1 MFRILACVVALAALA
16 SCGARSTEV
25 TSEKLD
31 LGDFTMG
38 HNIVVAPDLQKG
50 PLSREL
56 PKEQWIASMK
66 DALDARLGRYDG
78 DRLVHFG
85 VNLSGYMLAQR
96 GVPVLLSTKSALILT
111 VTVWDDRAG
120 TKFNEEPREI
130 IVLESFGSGT
140 VVTSS
145 GFTMTAQEQMDN
157 LTFNAAREIERWL
170 HENRACLVDDVPAD
184 VLKTC
189 WPTEDQE
196 RERARL
202 EEEARR

>member
-1 MFRILACVVALAALA
+1 MGRIGVCLAALA
-16 SCGARSTEV
+16 VLVSCGAKSTEV

-66 DALDARLGRYDG
+66 DAVDKRFGRYEG
-78 DRLVHFG
+78 ERLVHFG
-85 VNLSGYMLAQR
+85 INLSGYMLAQR
-96 GVPVLLSTKSALILT
+96 GVPLLLSTKSALILT
-111 VTVWDDRAG
+111 VTAWDDRAG
-120 TKFNEEPREI
+120 GKFNAEPREI

-145 GFTMTAQEQMDN
+145 GFTMSAEEQMAN
-157 LTFNAAREIERWL
+157 LTFNAAREIEQWL
-170 HENRACLVDDVPAD
+170 HENRACLVDNVPPE
-184 VLKTC
+184 VLAEC
-189 WPTEDQE
+189 WPTEQDERKRAELE
-196 RERARL
+196 REL
-202 EEEARR
+202 RR

>member
-1 MFRILACVVALAALA
+1 MGRIGMCLAALA
-16 SCGARSTEV
+16 VLVSCGARSTEV

-66 DALDARLGRYDG
+66 NAVDARLGRYDG
-78 DRLVHFG
+78 ERLVHFG
-85 VNLSGYMLAQR
+85 INLSGYMLAQR

-111 VTVWDDRAG
+111 VTAWDDRAG
-120 TKFNEEPREI
+120 AKFNEEPREI

-145 GFTMTAQEQMDN
+145 GFTMTAEEQLEN
-157 LTFNAAREIERWL
+157 LTFNAAREIERWM
-170 HENRACLVDDVPAD
+170 HENRACLVDDVPPE
-184 VLKTC
+184 VLAKC
-189 WPTEDQE
+189 WPSEKDERKRAQLE
-196 RERARL
+196 REL
-202 EEEARR
+202 RR

>member
-1 MFRILACVVALAALA
+1 MGRIGMCLAALA
-16 SCGARSTEV
+16 VLVSCGARSTEV

-66 DALDARLGRYDG
+66 NAVDARLGRYDG
-78 DRLVHFG
+78 ERLVHFG
-85 VNLSGYMLAQR
+85 INLSGYMLAQR

-111 VTVWDDRAG
+111 VTAWDDRAG
-120 TKFNEEPREI
+120 AKFNEEPREI

-140 VVTSS
+140 LVTSS
-145 GFTMTAQEQMDN
+145 GFTMTAEEQLEN
-157 LTFNAAREIERWL
+157 LTFNAAREIERWM
-170 HENRACLVDDVPAD
+170 HENRACLVDDVPPEELA
-184 VLKTC
+184 KC
-189 WPTEDQE
+189 WPSEKDERKRAQLE
-196 RERARL
+196 REL
-202 EEEARR
+202 RR

>member
-1 MFRILACVVALAALA
+1 MGRIGICLAALA
-16 SCGARSTEV
+16 VLVSCGARSTEV
-25 TSEKLD
+25 TSDKLD

-66 DALDARLGRYDG
+66 DAMDKRFGRYEG

-85 VNLSGYMLAQR
+85 INLSGYMLAQR

-111 VTVWDDRAG
+111 VTAWDDRAG
-120 TKFNEEPREI
+120 GKFNEEPREI
-130 IVLESFGSGT
+130 IVLESFGSAT

-145 GFTMTAQEQMDN
+145 GFTMTAEEQMAN
-157 LTFNAAREIERWL
+157 LTFNAAREIEQWM
-170 HENRACLVDDVPAD
+170 HENRACLVEDVPAE
-184 VLKTC
+184 VLETC
-189 WPTEDQE
+189 WPTEHDERKRAELE
-196 RERARL
+196 RELSR
-202 EEEARR
+202 

>member
-1 MFRILACVVALAALA
+1 MGRIGVCLAALA
-16 SCGARSTEV
+16 VLVSCGAKSTEV

-66 DALDARLGRYDG
+66 DAMDKRFARYDG
-78 DRLVHFG
+78 ERLVHFG
-85 VNLSGYMLAQR
+85 INLSGYMLAQR
-96 GVPVLLSTKSALILT
+96 GVPLLLSTKSALILT
-111 VTVWDDRAG
+111 VTAWDDRAG
-120 TKFNEEPREI
+120 GKFNEEPREI

-145 GFTMTAQEQMDN
+145 GFTMSAEEQLAN
-157 LTFNAAREIERWL
+157 LTFNAAREIEQWM
-170 HENRACLVDDVPAD
+170 HENRACLVDNVPPE
-184 VLKTC
+184 VLAKC
-189 WPTEDQE
+189 WPTEQDERKRAQLE
-196 RERARL
+196 REL
-202 EEEARR
+202 RR